1 MIQKIKYLM
10 ATALLLAGAVIMLA
24 QTGVVYAQDADS
36 AGDLPPN
43 ADAESIIGRY
53 QLGSGDQIRV
63 TVYGEEDLSG
73 EFEIDGSGTI
83 GLPLIG
89 AVTIGGKNLSVAQSL
104 IAEQLADGFLV
115 SPRVSIEVLNYRP
128 FYILGEVKS
137 PGSYPYVSGMT
148 VLNAIALAS
157 GFTYRASENKIEVTR
172 RIDGEEEKIRIK
184 LTAAV
189 LPGDILRVPE
199 RLF

>member
-1 MIQKIKYLM
+1 MIQKIKYLIV
-10 ATALLLAGAVIMLA
+10 TALLFGGAV
-24 QTGVVYAQDADS
+24 VVPAPTAAVRAQDAGS
-36 AGDLPPN
+36 AVALPSD
-43 ADAESIIGRY
+43 ADAASIIGRY

-89 AVTIGGKNLSVAQSL
+89 SVTIGGKNLSVAQGL
-104 IAEQLADGFLV
+104 IADQLADGFLV

-137 PGSYPYVSGMT
+137 PGSYPYVSGMS

-172 RIDGEEEKIRIK
+172 RIDGEEQKIRID

>member
-1 MIQKIKYLM
+1 M
-10 ATALLLAGAVIMLA
+10 AALLFGGAVVVPAFGGGAFAQQPDQSGKLA
-24 QTGVVYAQDADS
+24 TD
-36 AGDLPPN
+36 
-43 ADAESIIGRY
+43 ADAETIIGRY

-89 AVTIGGKNLSVAQSL
+89 SVTIGGKILSAAQKQ
-104 IAEQLADGFLV
+104 IAEQLADGFLIN
-115 SPRVSIEVLNYRP
+115 PRVSIEVLNYRP

-172 RIDGEEEKIRIK
+172 RVDGEEQKIRIK

>member
-1 MIQKIKYLM
+1 M
-10 ATALLLAGAVIMLA
+10 TALLLGGAVVVHAPAGIVHA
-24 QTGVVYAQDADS
+24 QNADSTGALPPDAD
-36 AGDLPPN
+36 A
-43 ADAESIIGRY
+43 ASIIGRY

-89 AVTIGGKNLSVAQSL
+89 SVTIGGRNLSGAQRL

-115 SPRVSIEVLNYRP
+115 SPRVNIEVLNYRP

-137 PGSYPYVSGMT
+137 PGSYPYVSGMS

-172 RIDGEEEKIRIK
+172 RIDGEEQKVRIK

>member
-1 MIQKIKYLM
+1 VTQKIKYLIM
-10 ATALLLAGAVIMLA
+10 AALLIGGAVVVPAYGPVSAMQSAGAL
-24 QTGVVYAQDADS
+24 TE
-36 AGDLPPN
+36 N
-43 ADAESIIGRY
+43 ADAASIIGRY
-53 QLGSGDQIRV
+53 QLGSGDQIKV

-73 EFEIDGSGTI
+73 EFEIDGTGTI
-83 GLPLIG
+83 SLPLIG
-89 AVTIGGKNLSVAQSL
+89 SVTIGGQILTDAQSL
-104 IAEQLADGFLV
+104 IAEQLSDGFLIN
-115 SPRVSIEVLNYRP
+115 PRVSIEVLNYRP
-128 FYILGEVKS
+128 FYILGEVNS

-172 RIDGEEEKIRIK
+172 RIEGEEQKIRIK
-184 LTAAV
+184 LTEAV

>member
-1 MIQKIKYLM
+1 MVQKIKYLI
-10 ATALLLAGAVIMLA
+10 AAALLLGGAVVGPASGA
-24 QTGVVYAQDADS
+24 QAQGA
-36 AGDLPPN
+36 LPSN
-43 ADAESIIGRY
+43 ADAASIIGRY

-73 EFEIDGSGTI
+73 EFEIDGTGTI

-89 AVTIGGKNLSVAQSL
+89 AVTIGGKILSAAQKQ

-115 SPRVSIEVLNYRP
+115 NPRVSIEVLNYRP

-172 RIDGEEEKIRIK
+172 RVDGVEQKVRIK

>member
-1 MIQKIKYLM
+1 MIQKLKYLIM
-10 ATALLLAGAVIMLA
+10 AALLIGGAVVVPAYGPLNAMQSAGA
-24 QTGVVYAQDADS
+24 
-36 AGDLPPN
+36 LPDN
-43 ADAESIIGRY
+43 ADAASIIGRY
-53 QLGSGDQIRV
+53 QLGSGDQIKV

-73 EFEIDGSGTI
+73 EFEIDGTGTI
-83 GLPLIG
+83 SLPLIG
-89 AVTIGGKNLSVAQSL
+89 SVTIGGHILTDAQSL
-104 IAEQLADGFLV
+104 IAEQLSDGFLIN
-115 SPRVSIEVLNYRP
+115 PRVSIEVLNYRP
-128 FYILGEVKS
+128 FYILGEVNS

-172 RIDGEEEKIRIK
+172 RIAGEEQKIRIK
-184 LTAAV
+184 LTEAV

>member
-1 MIQKIKYLM
+1 MIQKIKYLI
-10 ATALLLAGAVIMLA
+10 ATALLLGGAVVVPASGA
-24 QTGVVYAQDADS
+24 QAQDA
-36 AGDLPPN
+36 LPSN
-43 ADAESIIGRY
+43 ADAASIIGRY

-83 GLPLIG
+83 GMPLIG
-89 AVTIGGKNLSVAQSL
+89 AVIIGGQNLSTAQKQ
-104 IAEQLADGFLV
+104 IAGQLADGFLIN
-115 SPRVSIEVLNYRP
+115 PRVSIEVLNYRP

-172 RIDGEEEKIRIK
+172 RVDGEEQKVRIK

>member
-1 MIQKIKYLM
+1 M
-10 ATALLLAGAVIMLA
+10 AALLLGGAVVVPAHSA
-24 QTGVVYAQDADS
+24 QAQDA
-36 AGDLPPN
+36 LPSN
-43 ADAESIIGRY
+43 ADAASIIGRY

-73 EFEIDGSGTI
+73 EFEIDGTGTI

-89 AVTIGGKNLSVAQSL
+89 SVTIGGKILSAAQKQ
-104 IAEQLADGFLV
+104 IAEQLADGFLIN
-115 SPRVSIEVLNYRP
+115 PRVSIEVLNYRP
-128 FYILGEVKS
+128 FYILGEVKD

-172 RIDGEEEKIRIK
+172 RVDGEEQKIRIK

>member
-1 MIQKIKYLM
+1 MFKTLKYIV
-10 ATALLLAGAVIMLA
+10 AAALVMSGAVAVSA
-24 QTGVVYAQDADS
+24 QNALPDA
-36 AGDLPPN
+36 A
-43 ADAESIIGRY
+43 AEIVGRY

-73 EFEIDGSGTI
+73 EFELDGTGTI
-83 GLPLIG
+83 AMPLIG
-89 AVTIGGKNLSVAQSL
+89 AVSIGNRNLTDAEQL
-104 IAEQLADGFLV
+104 ITVQLADGFLV
-115 SPRVSIEVLNYRP
+115 NPRVSIEVLNYRP
-128 FYILGEVKS
+128 FYILGEVKE

-172 RIDGEEEKIRIK
+172 RVNGEEQKIRIA

-199 RLF
+199 RFF